1 MLDGWKYKNIEYL
14 EVCCPLCKTINY
26 ITLIQRAASCKMCG
40 YNIIDLSLK
49 EQNLVQIV
57 RVIPEN
63 ITFILKWLD
72 KPVTLEAVGDSFV
85 LMIES
90 LNVGAMQYDYLVK
103 YIDGR
108 MKKLPSDWFNHV

>member
-1 MLDGWKYKNIEYL
+1 
-14 EVCCPLCKTINY
+14 
-26 ITLIQRAASCKMCG
+26 MCG
-40 YNIIDLSLK
+40 YNIIDMSPK

-103 YIDGR
+103 YIDGGYG
-108 MKKLPSDWFNHV
+108 KNCF